1 MSTSPVSFGIIGL
14 GQRGN
19 DHLRILLALPEASI
33 VAVCDKYEDR
43 ALAAQTRVTEAS
55 GTSPFLTTN
64 YNELLARPDV
74 TAVVISTDWEMH
86 VPIAIAA
93 MRAGKTVALEVGGAY
108 TVEDCHRLVQV
119 WEETR
124 VPFMFLENCCYYKD
138 ELLATAMVRD
148 GRFGRIVHCSGS
160 YSHDLRKEVA
170 TGKEKRHYRLRNYL
184 SRNAENYPTHELG
197 PIARLLNVNRG
208 NRMVSLVSVASLAA
222 GMESYVKKNA
232 DTLDPALQGV
242 RFAQGDIVNTIIT
255 CQNGETILLTLDTTL
270 PRSYSRSFTVRGTDG
285 FYTQETNSVFLD
297 GEKEYSSPAKFA
309 ANNLNNAEQYVERYL
324 PDIWKTTTE
333 EERKLFHGGMDGV
346 MWKCVL
352 KAIQNGEAMPIDVYD
367 AASWMVVTALSE
379 ESIRRGGAP
388 MEIPDFTSGAWLLRE
403 PQDVLPLG

>member
-1 MSTSPVSFGIIGL
+1 
-14 GQRGN
+14 
-19 DHLRILLALPEASI
+19 
-33 VAVCDKYEDR
+33 
-43 ALAAQTRVTEAS
+43 
-55 GTSPFLTTN
+55 
-64 YNELLARPDV
+64 
-74 TAVVISTDWEMH
+74 
-86 VPIAIAA
+86 
-93 MRAGKTVALEVGGAY
+93 
-108 TVEDCHRLVQV
+108 
-119 WEETR
+119 
-124 VPFMFLENCCYYKD
+124 
-138 ELLATAMVRD
+138 
-148 GRFGRIVHCSGS
+148 
-160 YSHDLRKEVA
+160 
-170 TGKEKRHYRLRNYL
+170 
-184 SRNAENYPTHELG
+184 
-197 PIARLLNVNRG
+197 
-208 NRMVSLVSVASLAA
+208 MVSLVSVASLAA

>member
-1 MSTSPVSFGIIGL
+1 MKKEFIKAGLIGL

-19 DHLRILLALPEASI
+19 DHLKILLHLPDARI

-43 ALAAQTRVTEAS
+43 VENAKQKVLDSA
-55 GTSPFLTTN
+55 GTLPFATTD
-64 YNELLARPDV
+64 YHQLLASPEV
-74 TAVVISTDWEMH
+74 EMVVIATDWELH
-86 VPIAIAA
+86 VPIAIDA
-93 MRAGKTVALEVGGAY
+93 MRAGKIVALEVGGAY
-108 TVEDCHRLVQV
+108 TVEDCYRLVAA

-124 VPFMFLENCCYYKD
+124 VPFMFLENCCYYKN
-138 ELLATAMVRD
+138 ELLATAMARD
-148 GRFGRIVHCSGS
+148 GKFGRIVHCMGS

-208 NRMVSLVSVASLAA
+208 NRMVSLVSVASLSA
-222 GMESYVKKNA
+222 GMEEYVKKHA
-232 DTLDPALQGV
+232 DSLDPSLQGK

-270 PRSYSRSFTVRGTDG
+270 PRSYSRSFTVRGTAG
-285 FYTQETNSVFLD
+285 FYSQDTNSVFFD
-297 GEKEYSSPAKFA
+297 GDKEYSRPDKYIA
-309 ANNLNNAEQYVERYL
+309 ANLNNAEAYEERYL
-324 PDIWKTTTE
+324 PRIWKEISE
-333 EERKLFHGGMDGV
+333 EDKKLFHGGMDGI
-346 MWKCVL
+346 MWHYILEAL
-352 KAIQNGEAMPIDVYD
+352 KNGEELPIDVYD

-388 MEIPDFTSGAWLLRE
+388 MEIPDFTSGAWLMRQ
-403 PQDVLPLG
+403 PKDVLPLG